1 MVNIVLKIVDD
12 NDKFVGFIKDS
23 LLNLSNNPDNAVS
36 CEVTNKFELTETI
49 NKYQMTLDKILLSDN
64 LNSSPIQKIGNRIYS
79 KYYNN
84 YKSGQL
90 KVIPMPKNKY
100 L

>member
-1 MVNIVLKIVDD
+1 MVNVVFKIVDS
-12 NDKFVGFIKDS
+12 NDKFVGFVSDP
-23 LLNLSNNPDNAVS
+23 LLNLSNTPDNAVL
-36 CEVTNKFELTETI
+36 CTVNNKLELIETV

-64 LNSSPIQKIGNRIYS
+64 LNSSPVQKISQKVYT
-79 KYYNN
+79 KHYTN

>member
-1 MVNIVLKIVDD
+1 MVNIVLKVVDD
-12 NDKFVGFIKDS
+12 KDKFVGFVKDS
-23 LLNLSNNPDNAVS
+23 LLNLSTTPDNAVS
-36 CEVTNKFELTETI
+36 CEVSNKFELTETI
-49 NKYQMTLDKILLSDN
+49 KKYQITLDKILLSDN

-79 KYYNN
+79 KYYTN

-90 KVIPMPKNKY
+90 KVIPMPKSKY